1 MTLPPNWQP
10 PASFVKDGV
19 TWTVG
24 REVGDGMYE
33 CYRRV
38 HLCFHGADFNEY
50 TKVYRT
56 FTAEEIAES
65 AERSE

>member
-24 REVGDGMYE
+24 REVGDGVYE
-33 CYRRV
+33 CYRMY
-38 HLCFHGADFNEY
+38 GARIF
-50 TKVYRT
+50 RT
-56 FTAEEIAES
+56 FEAWEIHA